1 MMLDGGHGIL
11 SSALKTIR
19 ARWDVVEPH
28 WQDLLRQQFV
38 EQVWGPSAREHG
50 GRSLR
55 RRIGFRSYWAR
66 CARECEG
73 TSVDIYSGD

>member
-38 EQVWGPSAREHG
+38 EQVWEPLQENTGKVLEAADR
-50 GRSLR
+50 LR
-55 RRIGFRSYWAR
+55 YYWAR
-66 CARECEG
+66 CHKCEG